1 MASKEVGVGSKSL
14 VPDQSIATA
23 VREGFC
29 LASFVKPVP
38 ERTKKDK
45 AFVGLDVSMVLTEEY
60 EKDGVLPDEIVEAWD
75 ALDKYHLKKAD
86 ALKVDDH
93 NVKLRLVPNSPD
105 SELTIQAAQI
115 EKATVARI
123 QVKGTGK
130 GRIVDQLRFRIKTDL
145 DKETWRWAGLYFGR
159 NVWVKLFQAQG
170 NLLH

>member
-1 MASKEVGVGSKSL
+1 MATKEVGVGSL

-38 ERTKKDK
+38 ERAKKDK
-45 AFVGLDVSMVLTEEY
+45 AFVWFEVSMVLTEEH
-60 EKDGVLPDEIVEAWD
+60 EEDDVLPDEILEAWE

-86 ALKVDDH
+86 ALKVDAH
-93 NVKLRLVPNSPD
+93 NVQLRLVPNSPD
-105 SELTIQAAQI
+105 SQLTINGALI
-115 EKATVARI
+115 ERATVSRI
-123 QVKGTGK
+123 QIKGTGK
-130 GRIVDQLRFRIKTDL
+130 GRVVDQLRFRIKTDL

-159 NVWVKLFQAQG
+159 NVWLKLYQSQG